1 MKATRKAICIAFA
14 MTAVITASSAVSSA
28 TDKAEME
35 AVVREYI
42 RNHPEEIAGAMQ
54 KHQAAQQAQQ
64 EEAALKQALA
74 NRVQVQTGDAPSLG
88 PDKAPITIVE
98 FSDFQCPYCARAV
111 GPIGEVMRK
120 NKDKIR
126 LVFINSPLPMHP
138 KAPDAARAAMAA
150 RLQLK
155 FWEYREK
162 LLGKQNEWSSA
173 ADPKKSFIQY
183 AKELNMDTARFEKD
197 MARPENKKR
206 LDDDMAL
213 AAKLGVNGT
222 PTYFVNGVQVVGARE
237 ASYFDRV
244 IAAVSNGG
252 NSK

>member
-1 MKATRKAICIAFA
+1 MNATCKAIYIAFA
-14 MTAVITASSAVSSA
+14 MMAVSTFSCA
-28 TDKAEME
+28 KGLDKKEME
-35 AVVREYI
+35 TVVRDYI
-42 RNHPEEIAGAMQ
+42 KNHPEEIAGAMQ

-74 NRVQVQTGDAPSLG
+74 NRAQVTTGDAPSIG
-88 PDKAPITIVE
+88 PDNAPITLVE

-111 GPIGEVMRK
+111 GPIGEVMR
-120 NKDKIR
+120 NHKDKIR
-126 LVFINSPLPMHP
+126 MVFINAPLPMHP

-150 RLQLK
+150 RLQGK

-162 LLGKQNEWSSA
+162 LLGKQDEWSSA

-222 PTYFVNGVQVVGARE
+222 PTYFVNGVRVIGARE
-237 ASYFDRV
+237 AAYFERV
-244 IAAVSNGG
+244 IAAVS
-252 NSK
+252 K